1 MRETWEAVAYQ
12 IKHMLTELRK
22 DVVTA
27 LFAREVGVQKWW
39 ARASV
44 AQRTAISGYAGQKI
58 RKVQKKSFFNCGGEE
73 LSRTYK
79 SISYFPVGG
88 KLWC

>member
-1 MRETWEAVAYQ
+1 MKETWEAVAYQ
-12 IKHMLTELRK
+12 IRHMLAKLRIGCC
-22 DVVTA
+22 DGLVRA
-27 LFAREVGVQKWW
+27 LGWSAK
-39 ARASV
+39 V
-44 AQRTAISGYAGQKI
+44 AAQSISRPIEPLSAAMQG
-58 RKVQKKSFFNCGGEE
+58 RRSERSKKSFFNCGGEE